1 MNSLGKILKLMLE
14 RQGHIMAQGRTSEIY
29 IIVPRGDRRLRP
41 IGWVDLSQLQ
51 QLCASGAIC
60 KKGRAYILCESYV
73 KRSRAGV
80 RHGRNNAY
88 ANQHR
93 DLEKRD
99 IYHPDGIKR
108 PVRINQNHSVFRKL
122 AKATNKD
129 GSDFLQSDEIEA
141 GEMFVADYGRSMMA
155 GMASQNYQ
163 SMTSVDKGKENTA
176 ENISISAMDSR
187 KRVLDAL
194 AMVGS
199 GLDRA
204 LVSLC
209 VGDWSL
215 RQLEESEQWANGS
228 GRTILKL
235 ALSRLS
241 EFYGCKPGISARRR
255 PSL

>member
-1 MNSLGKILKLMLE
+1 MNGLGKTLKLMLE
-14 RQGHIMAQGRTSEIY
+14 KQGHILAQSRTSEMY
-29 IIVPRGDRRLRP
+29 IIVPRGDRRMRP
-41 IGWVDLSQLQ
+41 IGWVDISLLQ
-51 QLCASGAIC
+51 QLRASGAIC
-60 KKGRAYILCESYV
+60 KKGRAYVLSESYV
-73 KRSRAGV
+73 QRSRAGA
-80 RHGRNNAY
+80 RHGRNHAH

-108 PVRINQNHSVFRKL
+108 PVRINQNHSVFNKL

-129 GSDFLQSDEIEA
+129 GTDFLQADEIEA
-141 GEMFVADYGRSMMA
+141 GEMFAADYARSMMA

-163 SMTSVDKGKENTA
+163 GVSSAGKGRENTA
-176 ENISISAMDSR
+176 ENISISAMDAR
-187 KRVLDAL
+187 KRVMDAL

-209 VGDWSL
+209 VRDWSL
-215 RQLEESEQWANGS
+215 RQLEAQEQWANGS

-241 EFYGCKPGISARRR
+241 EFYGCKPGMAAKRSC
-255 PSL
+255 